1 MEVTAAQVKALRDK
15 TNAGFM
21 DCKVALKESG
31 GDIEKAVDFLRKKG
45 KAIAEKKAGR
55 QTSEGVVASCI
66 REDGSAGAL
75 IEVNCE
81 TDFVAR
87 NSQFKELV
95 ERLARA
101 VADTGSSVE
110 KAEDLPPECGE
121 WITEA
126 VAKIGENIGFRRGV
140 RFELGGPGL
149 IASYIHLGSRVG
161 VLLEAGCG
169 SDEAAGTAVFKELVK
184 DLTLQI
190 ASASPDYLTRDDI
203 PQEVLEKE
211 REIAAE
217 TLKKVPE
224 AKRGQAIEGKLGK
237 SLYAQRVLMDQIFV
251 RPPSDK
257 TIAKLIG
264 EKAKEIG
271 QPIEVRRFA
280 RFQVGEAV

>member
-1 MEVTAAQVKALRDK
+1 MEVTALQVKELRDK

-21 DCKVALKESG
+21 DCKAALKESG

-45 KAIAEKKAGR
+45 MATAEKKAGR

-66 REDGSAGAL
+66 REDGSAGVL

-87 NSQFKELV
+87 NSQFKEFVDRLV
-95 ERLARA
+95 RF
-101 VADTGSSVE
+101 VADAGSTVE
-110 KAEDLPPECGE
+110 KAEDLPPECGQ

-126 VAKIGENIGFRRGV
+126 VAKLGGNISFRRGM
-140 RFELGGPGL
+140 RFELSGPGL

-161 VLLEAGCG
+161 VLLEVGCG
-169 SDEAAGTAVFKELVK
+169 DGDAASNDVFKNLVK
-184 DLTLQI
+184 DITLQI
-190 ASASPDYLTRDDI
+190 ASASPDYLTREEI
-203 PQEVLEKE
+203 PPEIIRKE
-211 REIAAE
+211 SEIVAE

-224 AKRGQAIEGKLGK
+224 AQRARAIEGKLRK
-237 SLYAQRVLMDQIFV
+237 TLYAQRVLMDQIFV

-257 TIAKLIG
+257 TIAKLIE

-280 RFQVGEAV
+280 RFQVGEEL